1 MPLPDTSRFVKP
13 VASFLG
19 IALLSCQISHAA
31 PSYISLNDFQPNCD
45 IRRLGLT
52 PEQHNE
58 LRKIRAAFKLANDK
72 ARIKR
77 TRSELSRRQVIVGII
92 SSYSFNRGD
101 ARDYV
106 ENRYLSSID
115 FVVDELEIQHR
126 FFHILTPKQQQLWL
140 SSCLK

>member
-72 ARIKR
+72 ARIKGTHKR
-77 TRSELSRRQVIVGII
+77 NAVGTQPPP
-92 SSYSFNRGD
+92 SHCRNH
-101 ARDYV
+101 
-106 ENRYLSSID
+106 L
-115 FVVDELEIQHR
+115 FVFV
-126 FFHILTPKQQQLWL
+126 
-140 SSCLK
+140 

>member
-72 ARIKR
+72 ARIKKEPAR
-77 TRSELSRRQVIVGII
+77 NSAAAKSLSG
-92 SSYSFNRGD
+92 SSLRIRLIGETHAIMSKT
-101 ARDYV
+101 A
-106 ENRYLSSID
+106 IC
-115 FVVDELEIQHR
+115 
-126 FFHILTPKQQQLWL
+126 PA
-140 SSCLK
+140 